1 MNIPEPAI
9 FIFAFIGIASIAYFL
24 PRLTVYLFSWL
35 KNKTPPKTLIEEK
48 NHLLQSEL
56 DRLNQ
61 KISQLEKENED
72 MTRAVIQQLR

>member
-9 FIFAFIGIASIAYFL
+9 FIFAFIGIASSAYFIPQL
-24 PRLTVYLFSWL
+24 IMYLFSWL
-35 KNKTPPKTLIEEK
+35 KNKTPPKTLTEEK
-48 NHLLQSEL
+48 NDLLQNEL
-56 DRLNQ
+56 GRLNQ